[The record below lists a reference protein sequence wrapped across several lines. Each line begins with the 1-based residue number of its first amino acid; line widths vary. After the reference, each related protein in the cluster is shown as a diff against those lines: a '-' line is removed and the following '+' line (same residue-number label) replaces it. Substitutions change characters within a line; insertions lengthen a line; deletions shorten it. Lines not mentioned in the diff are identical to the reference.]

1 MSAGFLR
8 NCWYV
13 AAWSHEVPAD
23 GLFSRTI
30 LGAPVLLYRTAAGQ
44 AVALEDR
51 CCHRAAPLSRGRREG
66 DAVRCGYH
74 GLLFGPDGAC
84 LEVPGQASPPRGA
97 GQRAYP
103 LVERHNWVWIWPGDP
118 AAADPGLI
126 PDNWACGDADWPY
139 LPDMQTW
146 PVDWRLVC
154 DNLLDFSHLTYTHEK
169 TLGGSPEIALARAE
183 ITPLPRGLRVTRRVM
198 DVPPAPYH
206 RRFGELPGN
215 VDRWFDYEFLLPGVL
230 LMHSGLK
237 PTGRPWEDMTGALR
251 LESCQALTPE
261 TAGSTHYFFMQ
272 AAGFGQQDAALPGA
286 IHGALLEAFA
296 EDRAMIEAQQ
306 AMLRLGEVP
315 MVALG
320 ADAALFQFRRLLV
333 RMLAAEVNPA

>member
-1 MSAGFLR
+1 MSFPR

-23 GLFSRTI
+23 GLFARTI

-51 CCHRAAPLSRGRREG
+51 CCHRGAPLSRGRREG

-74 GLLFGPDGAC
+74 GLKFAADGTC
-84 LEVPGQASPPRGA
+84 LEVPGQQTIPREA
-97 GQRAYP
+97 RQRAYP
-103 LVERHNWVWIWPGDP
+103 VLERHNWVWLWPGDP
-118 AAADPGLI
+118 ALADPALV
-126 PDNWACGDADWPY
+126 PDNWACGDPAWPHV
-139 LPDMQTW
+139 PDMKTW

-154 DNLLDFSHLTYTHEK
+154 DNLLDFSHLSYTHEK
-169 TLGGSPEIALARAE
+169 TLGGSTEIAQSRAE
-183 ITPLPRGLRVTRRVM
+183 IERLERGVRVTRRVR

-206 RRFGELPGN
+206 RRFGDLPGN
-215 VDRWFDYEFLLPGVL
+215 VDRWFIYEFMLPGVL

-237 PTGRPWEDMTGALR
+237 PTGAAWEDMTGALR

-261 TAGSTHYFFMQ
+261 SADSTHYFLMQ
-272 AAGFGQQDAALPGA
+272 AAGFGQDDPALPGA
-286 IHGALLEAFA
+286 IHAALLQAFE

-306 AMLRLGEVP
+306 AMLKLGTLP
-315 MVALG
+315 MVAIA
-320 ADAALFQFRRLLV
+320 ADAALAQFRRLLE
-333 RMLAAEVNPA
+333 RSLAAEAGPG